1 MNDLALGAIV
11 LVIAAMP
18 AALLLLALFDVI
30 RLGEHA
36 RRRWIAVCAS
46 LLAVPAVGWLGVSV
60 WGWAG
65 AAHLE
70 PLCAAY
76 ATPEY
81 RGRPAPEARS
91 LLVVTP
97 AGDAEPAWLRSLH
110 APPAALEFVEWQ
122 DTVGVL
128 QRIDRSGAM
137 PMAGPVQSAYALE
150 LRRITHH
157 ANRWFRVE
165 IERLRLVDRTW
176 DMTVAEGDELRLSA
190 GRSLWHCGIASGRDV
205 APAPSAT
212 ATAAGIGG
220 FIKTALRGP
229 RPAMK

>member
-36 RRRWIAVCAS
+36 RRRWIAACAG
-46 LLAVPAVGWLGVSV
+46 LLAVPALGWLGVSI

-81 RGRPAPEARS
+81 RGRLAPEARS
-91 LLVVTP
+91 LLLVTP
-97 AGDAEPAWLRSLH
+97 AGDAEPPWVRSLLES
-110 APPAALEFVEWQ
+110 PAELEFVEWQ
-122 DTVGVL
+122 DEDGVL
-128 QRIDRSGAM
+128 QRIDRNGTT
-137 PMAGPVQSAYALE
+137 PMAGTVQSAYALE

-157 ANRWFRVE
+157 SNRWFTVE
-165 IERLRLVDRTW
+165 IERLRLFDRAW
-176 DMTVAEGDELRLSA
+176 DVTVAEGDELRLSA
-190 GRSLWHCGIASGRDV
+190 GRSLWHCGIASGRDA
-205 APAPSAT
+205 APAPSAA
-212 ATAAGIGG
+212 ATAAGVGG

>member
-36 RRRWIAVCAS
+36 RRRWIAVCGG
-46 LLAVPAVGWLGVSV
+46 LLALPAVGWLAVSV

-81 RGRPAPEARS
+81 RGRLAPEARS
-91 LLVVTP
+91 LLLITA
-97 AGDAEPAWLRSLH
+97 AGDAEPAWLRSLLR
-110 APPAALEFVEWQ
+110 APAALDFVEWR
-122 DTVGVL
+122 DDRGVL
-128 QRIDRSGAM
+128 QRIDRAGAT
-137 PMAGPVQSAYALE
+137 PVTGPLQSAYALE
-150 LRRITHH
+150 LRRFTHH
-157 ANRWFRVE
+157 ENRWFRVE
-165 IERLRLVDRTW
+165 IERLRLIDRGW
-176 DMTVAEGDELRLSA
+176 DITIAEGDELRLSA
-190 GRSLWHCGIASGRDV
+190 GRRVWHCGIASGREV
-205 APAPSAT
+205 APPPSAET
-212 ATAAGIGG
+212 MAAGVGR
-220 FIKTALRGP
+220 FVQTTLRGP
-229 RPAMK
+229 RPAVK

>member
-36 RRRWIAVCAS
+36 RRRWIAVCAG
-46 LLAVPAVGWLGVSV
+46 LLAVPALGWLGVSI

-81 RGRPAPEARS
+81 RGRLAPEARS
-91 LLVVTP
+91 LLLVTP
-97 AGDAEPAWLRSLH
+97 AGDAQPPWVRSLLES
-110 APPAALEFVEWQ
+110 PAELEFVEWQ
-122 DTVGVL
+122 DEDGVL
-128 QRIDRSGAM
+128 QRIDRSGAT

-157 ANRWFRVE
+157 SNRWFTVE
-165 IERLRLVDRTW
+165 IERLRLFDRAW
-176 DMTVAEGDELRLSA
+176 DVTVAEGDELRLSA
-190 GRSLWHCGIASGRDV
+190 GRSLWHCGIASGRDA
-205 APAPSAT
+205 APAPSAA
-212 ATAAGIGG
+212 ATAAGVGG

>member
-30 RLGEHA
+30 RVGDQA
-36 RRRWIAVCAS
+36 RRRWLVVGTA
-46 LLAVPAVGWLGVSV
+46 LAALPGLGWLAISV

-70 PLCAAY
+70 PLCVAY

-81 RGRPAPEARS
+81 RGRLAPEARS
-91 LLVVTP
+91 LLLVTP
-97 AGDAEPAWLRSLH
+97 AGDPQPAWSRALLGG
-110 APPAALEFVEWQ
+110 PAGLEFVEWR
-122 DTVGVL
+122 DSSGAL
-128 QRIDRSGAM
+128 LRIDARGAT
-137 PMAGPVQSAYALE
+137 PVAGPVQSAYALE

-157 ANRWFRVE
+157 TNRWFRVE
-165 IERLRLVDRTW
+165 MERLRLVDRTW
-176 DMTVAEGDELRLSA
+176 DVTIAEGDELRLSA
-190 GRSLWHCGIASGRDV
+190 GRSIWHCGIASGRNV
-205 APAPSAT
+205 ARAPT
-212 ATAAGIGG
+212 AAETDAGIGT
-220 FIKTALRGP
+220 FIRTALRGP